1 MNTIDNQ
8 KNLKCQFQNISD
20 TLQILEEPWKNHKL
34 QNVVANDAVDVFC
47 SPSVED
53 DGSGVSSYC
62 KIFCFT
68 GSEQCSHEY
77 EQVRET
83 TETPGDT

>member
-1 MNTIDNQ
+1 M
-8 KNLKCQFQNISD
+8 
-20 TLQILEEPWKNHKL
+20 
-34 QNVVANDAVDVFC
+34 VANDAVDVFC